1 MLRPVVQREGP
12 KPALASGGAEALL
25 FATTQAAEGGPA
37 ALLEVLDTT
46 LVARLLGQ
54 LERLGVRRAWLVT
67 RPGWQADLEA
77 AAGASALDVRVV
89 AAAAPADDLARAAEI
104 AGSGTGPLLVGNAH
118 VLAHDAAVAGLL
130 GDRRPASRALVG
142 PPAGGEAAFPVRA
155 ATHRIA
161 SAGSPLHRVEGATGS
176 FLGVVKVD
184 AADRERLAAAAG
196 ELSELSRS
204 GPTAERAAIESGAP
218 ALLLVG
224 LVRGGVRVVP
234 LELRELYLAAPDSE
248 ASARAAE
255 AELAGRDED
264 RALLDSAVKASDS
277 PFTTYLVSPYSKHIV
292 RFAARRGWNAN
303 AVSLA
308 AFAVG
313 LAAAASFALGS
324 RAGLVA
330 GALLLQ
336 ASFTLDC
343 VDGQL
348 ARYTRTSTSFG
359 GWLDLVFDRTKEY
372 VVYAGLA
379 IGATRGFH
387 DDVWLLAAAALALLT
402 VRHLADVS
410 WVAGRESAEPPPTVP
425 LDQAADVVLPRQAAA
440 TARRPDWLRRVNEI
454 LRLPIGERFALISLT
469 AAVASPKATFVALL
483 VWGGA
488 AALYAQSARILIS
501 TAAGSRAVRAL
512 AR

>member
-37 ALLEVLDTT
+37 ALLGVDGAT
-46 LVARLLGQ
+46 LVSRLLGQ
-54 LERLGVRRAWLVT
+54 LESLGVRRAWLVT
-67 RPGWQADLEA
+67 RPEWRADLEA
-77 AAGASALDVRVV
+77 AAASSALDVRVV
-89 AAAAPADDLARAAEI
+89 AAPAPADDLARAAEL
-104 AGSGTGPLLVGNAH
+104 AGPGTGPLLVGNAH

-130 GDRRPASRALVG
+130 ADRRPASVALVG
-142 PPAGGEAAFPVRA
+142 PPAGGEATFPVRA
-155 ATHRIA
+155 AAHRIA

-176 FLGVVKVD
+176 FLGLVKVD
-184 AADRERLAAAAG
+184 AGDRDRLAAAAG
-196 ELSELSRS
+196 ELSELIRS
-204 GPTAERAAIESGAP
+204 DEMEEPADAGPGAP

-234 LELRELYLAAPDSE
+234 RELRELYLAAPDSE
-248 ASARAAE
+248 ASARTGE

-277 PFTTYLVSPYSKHIV
+277 PFTTYLVSPYSRYIV
-292 RFAARRGWNAN
+292 RFAARSGLTPN
-303 AVSLA
+303 AVSLV

-313 LAAAASFALGS
+313 LAAAASFALGN

-379 IGATRGFH
+379 IGATRGFD

-410 WVAGRESAEPPPTVP
+410 WVAGRESAAPPHAVP
-425 LDQAADVVLPRQAAA
+425 LDRPGDGAPGRRGG
-440 TARRPDWLRRVNEI
+440 TMARWPGWVGRVNEI
-454 LRLPIGERFALISLT
+454 VRLPIGERFALVSLT
-469 AAVASPKATFVALL
+469 AAVASPRTTFVALL
-483 VWGGA
+483 VWGGVGGA
-488 AALYAQSARILIS
+488 YAQAVRIVQS
-501 TAAGSRAVRAL
+501 TAAGSRVLRAL